1 MDGFDLRQGVIL
13 IAATNRPDILD
24 PALLRPGRFD
34 RQIVVDRPDLEGRK
48 AILNVHAKGKPLAKE
63 VDLDVM
69 ARRTPGFTGADLANL
84 MNEATLLAARKGR
97 DQITNGDL
105 DESVDRVMAGPER
118 KSRIISEK
126 EKLVIAYHEGGHALV
141 SHALPNADP
150 VHKVS
155 IIPRGRALGYT
166 LTLPLED
173 KYLVT
178 RSELSDELAMLLGG
192 RTAEELIFT
201 DPTTGAQND
210 IERATKIARSM
221 VTEYGMSDALG
232 PMQFGQH
239 HAEVFLGR
247 DFATQPD
254 YSDEVAAKIDGE
266 VRRLIDAAHA
276 TALDILTTYRSVLDQ
291 MAEALMEKETLET
304 EEVMAILDPVPKWT
318 DPDINGGGLHRPRP
332 AAQPAASPASLATP
346 KPETP

>member
-1 MDGFDLRQGVIL
+1 
-13 IAATNRPDILD
+13 
-24 PALLRPGRFD
+24 
-34 RQIVVDRPDLEGRK
+34 
-48 AILNVHAKGKPLAKE
+48 
-63 VDLDVM
+63 
-69 ARRTPGFTGADLANL
+69 
-84 MNEATLLAARKGR
+84 
-97 DQITNGDL
+97 
-105 DESVDRVMAGPER
+105 
-118 KSRIISEK
+118 
-126 EKLVIAYHEGGHALV
+126 
-141 SHALPNADP
+141 
-150 VHKVS
+150 
-155 IIPRGRALGYT
+155 
-166 LTLPLED
+166 
-173 KYLVT
+173 
-178 RSELSDELAMLLGG
+178 
-192 RTAEELIFT
+192 IFT

-232 PMQFGQH
+232 PMQFGPH

-266 VRRLIDAAHA
+266 VRRLIDSAHA

-318 DPDINGGGLHRPRP
+318 DPGTNGGGLPRPRP